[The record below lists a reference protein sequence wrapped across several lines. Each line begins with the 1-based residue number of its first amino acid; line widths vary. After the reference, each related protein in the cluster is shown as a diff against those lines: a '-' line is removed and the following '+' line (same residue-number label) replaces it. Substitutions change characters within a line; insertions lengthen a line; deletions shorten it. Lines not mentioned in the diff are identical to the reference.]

1 MPIETPERQ
10 GVGRRKVDED
20 CAAHEKRLDVMD
32 QHIASNKGWLK
43 GTASLVGVVGFIM
56 VLFCTTIIT
65 KLGSISDL
73 LTDYKV
79 MLKQHETE
87 INNMKTDIKDINER
101 HKFIDQ
107 NSGSFKR
114 SK

>member
-1 MPIETPERQ
+1 MTPPERE
-10 GVGRRKVDED
+10 GIGRRQQDTD
-20 CAAHEKRLDVMD
+20 CATHEKRLDEMD
-32 QHIASNKGWLK
+32 NHIATNKGWLK

-79 MLKQHETE
+79 LLKQHDTE
-87 INNMKTDIKDINER
+87 IINMKQDIRDIIDR
-101 HKFIDQ
+101 HKIIDQ
-107 NSGSFKR
+107 KKKG
-114 SK
+114 